1 MTEDTRIYYIWLALT
16 FGPASKLAVKLLDAV
31 GSPEAVFNEKL
42 KNLQPNE
49 QLSEKELERA
59 KALLKTR
66 TLEEAEQMLEKCHG
80 MGIDLLTPDSHD
92 YPDALRFLPDRPL
105 TLYLRGTM
113 PDCNYNMTTTVVGTR
128 KMTDYGRNMAYSIG
142 VGLTYGGSIVV
153 SGMALGSDSMA
164 LIGALD
170 TGGQVIAVLG
180 SGVDVI
186 YPREHRDIY
195 RKIIEKGAVISEYP
209 PGTPPIGS
217 HFPVRNRIMSG
228 IADAT
233 VVIEADSHS
242 GSLITAAHAFDQG
255 KKVFAVP
262 GKIGD
267 PGSEGTNNLIRDGAL
282 AVLTA
287 EDILAEFEFIYP
299 HSVSVQRAHSM
310 LRDKNMD
317 ELSRTAMA
325 RTRINSRTETGAPAS
340 ANYYGSGSYGGRRN
354 EYPKEPQRSPA
365 NQLPPPV
372 PAPTPAVR
380 PEPAARPAAVSK
392 PAANSVPEKTSEPQ
406 KKESRPINV
415 VKSFFGLEKEKN
427 VRKTE
432 KQSVNSDEKIVPAKK
447 IELDM
452 LDETEIK
459 VYNKMKPSVPT
470 LPDELVDAETPVGV
484 VLSAL
489 TMLEMAGAVESGGG
503 GYFMRVQPDD
513 IMQSENS

>member
-1 MTEDTRIYYIWLALT
+1 MTDDTRLLYLWLALT
-16 FGPASKLAVKLLDAV
+16 FGPASKLAVKLLDAL
-31 GSPEAVFNEKL
+31 GSPEAIFSEKL
-42 KNLQPNE
+42 HEINPGE
-49 QLSEKELERA
+49 ALSEKELDRA
-59 KALLKTR
+59 KALVKTH
-66 TLEEAEQMLEKCHG
+66 TFAEAEQMLERCLG
-80 MGIDLLTPDSHD
+80 MGIDILTPDSAA
-92 YPDALRFLPDRPL
+92 YPEALRYLPDRPL

-113 PDCNYNMTTTVVGTR
+113 PDCSTNMTTTVVGTR
-128 KMTDYGRNMAYSIG
+128 KMTDYGRTMAYSLG
-142 VGLTYGGSIVV
+142 AGLTYGGSIVV

-170 TGGQVIAVLG
+170 AGGPVVAVFG

-186 YPREHRDIY
+186 YPREHREIY
-195 RKIIEKGAVISEYP
+195 RKIVERGAVISEYP

-233 VVIEADSHS
+233 VVVEADARS

-267 PGSEGTNNLIRDGAL
+267 AGSEGTNNLIRDGAL

-299 HSVSVQRAHSM
+299 HSVSVQRAHAM
-310 LRDKNMD
+310 LHGMD
-317 ELSRTAMA
+317 MNELSRTAMA
-325 RTRINSRTETGAPAS
+325 RTRINSRTETGS
-340 ANYYGSGSYGGRRN
+340 LGQANYYGSGTYGGRRN
-354 EYPKEPQRSPA
+354 DYPAPAPLSDVTAAEQIPEPIPSE
-365 NQLPPPV
+365 NV
-372 PAPTPAVR
+372 PAGKSAESAPR
-380 PEPAARPAAVSK
+380 
-392 PAANSVPEKTSEPQ
+392 
-406 KKESRPINV
+406 KKDARPINV
-415 VKSFFGLEKEKN
+415 VKSFFGLEKEKDE
-427 VRKTE
+427 RKTE
-432 KQSVNSDEKIVPAKK
+432 KQRGNSDKKIVPAKK

-470 LPDELVDAETPVGV
+470 LPDELVDAETSVSAV
-484 VLSAL
+484 MSAL

-513 IMQSENS
+513 IMQSIND

>member
-1 MTEDTRIYYIWLALT
+1 MTDDTRLLYLWLALT
-16 FGPASKLAVKLLDAV
+16 FGPASKLAVKLLDAL
-31 GSPEAVFNEKL
+31 GSPEAIFSEKL
-42 KNLQPNE
+42 HEIHPGE
-49 QLSEKELERA
+49 ALSEKELDRA
-59 KALLKTR
+59 KALVKTHAFA
-66 TLEEAEQMLEKCHG
+66 EAEQMLERCHG
-80 MGIDLLTPDSHD
+80 MGIDILTPDSAA
-92 YPDALRFLPDRPL
+92 YPDSLRYLPDRPL

-113 PDCNYNMTTTVVGTR
+113 PDCNANMTTTVVGTR
-128 KMTDYGRNMAYSIG
+128 KMTEYGRTMAYSLG

-170 TGGQVIAVLG
+170 AGGQVVAVLG

-195 RKIIEKGAVISEYP
+195 RKIVERGAVISEYP

-233 VVIEADSHS
+233 VVVEADARS

-267 PGSEGTNNLIRDGAL
+267 AGSEGTNNLIRDGAL

-299 HSVSVQRAHSM
+299 HSVSVQRAHAM
-310 LRDKNMD
+310 LRGKEMD

-325 RTRINSRTETGAPAS
+325 RTRINSRTETGGLGH
-340 ANYYGSGSYGGRRN
+340 ANYYGSGTYGGRRN
-354 EYPKEPQRSPA
+354 DYTA
-365 NQLPPPV
+365 PV
-372 PAPTPAVR
+372 PGAAERV
-380 PEPAARPAAVSK
+380 PEPVS
-392 PAANSVPEKTSEPQ
+392 PQPVSAPSISEPMSAEPAP
-406 KKESRPINV
+406 KKKDTRPRNV
-415 VKSFFGLEKEKN
+415 VKSFFGLEKEKDD
-427 VRKTE
+427 RKNE
-432 KQSVNSDEKIVPAKK
+432 KQRVNSDKKIVPAKK

-459 VYNKMKPSVPT
+459 VYNKMKPSVPM
-470 LPDELVDAETPVGV
+470 LPDELVDAETSVSA

-513 IMQSENS
+513 IMQSEND

>member
-1 MTEDTRIYYIWLALT
+1 MEDTRIYYLWLALA

-31 GSPEAVFNEKL
+31 GSPETIFTEKL
-42 KNLQPNE
+42 KKLEPSDS
-49 QLSEKELERA
+49 LSGKEIERA
-59 KALLKTR
+59 KAAIKTR
-66 TLEEAEQMLEKCHG
+66 TLDDAEQMLEKCAD
-80 MGIDLLTPDSHD
+80 MGIDILTPESPA
-92 YPDALRFLPDRPL
+92 YPDALRYLPDRPL
-105 TLYLRGTM
+105 TLYLRGRM
-113 PDCNYNMTTTVVGTR
+113 PDCNFNMTTTVVGTR
-128 KMTDYGRNMAYSIG
+128 KMTEYGRNMAYSLG

-164 LIGALD
+164 LVGALD

-195 RKIIEKGAVISEYP
+195 HKIVESGAVISEYP

-233 VVIEADSHS
+233 VVVEADSHS
-242 GSLITAAHAFDQG
+242 GSLITAAHALDQG

-267 PGSEGTNNLIRDGAL
+267 PGAEGTNALIRDGAL

-299 HSVSVQRAHSM
+299 HSVSVQRAHAM
-310 LRDKNMD
+310 LRNRDMD
-317 ELSRTAMA
+317 EMSRTAMA
-325 RTRINSRTETGAPAS
+325 RTRINARNADGSAAS
-340 ANYYGSGSYGGRRN
+340 ANYYGSGSYGGRRSDQAFRQETPPTVQN
-354 EYPKEPQRSPA
+354 ETKAEAKPPK
-365 NQLPPPV
+365 PV
-372 PAPTPAVR
+372 TG
-380 PEPAARPAAVSK
+380 SK
-392 PAANSVPEKTSEPQ
+392 
-406 KKESRPINV
+406 PINV

-427 VRKTE
+427 LRKTE

-470 LPDELVDAETPVGV
+470 LPDELVDADTPVGV

>member
-1 MTEDTRIYYIWLALT
+1 MTDDTRLLYLWLALT
-16 FGPASKLAVKLLDAV
+16 FGPASKLAVKLLDV
-31 GSPEAVFNEKL
+31 LGSPEAIFSEKL
-42 KNLQPNE
+42 HEIHPGE
-49 QLSEKELERA
+49 ALSEKELDRA
-59 KALLKTR
+59 KALVKTH
-66 TLEEAEQMLEKCHG
+66 TFAEAEQMLERCHG
-80 MGIDLLTPDSHD
+80 MGIEILTPDSAA
-92 YPDALRFLPDRPL
+92 YPDALRYLPDRPL

-113 PDCNYNMTTTVVGTR
+113 PDCNTNMTTTVVGTR
-128 KMTDYGRNMAYSIG
+128 KMTEYGRTMAYSLG

-170 TGGQVIAVLG
+170 AGGQVVAVLG

-195 RKIIEKGAVISEYP
+195 RKIVERGAVISEYP

-233 VVIEADSHS
+233 VVVEADARS

-267 PGSEGTNNLIRDGAL
+267 AGSEGTNNLIRDGAL

-299 HSVSVQRAHSM
+299 HSVSVQRAHAM
-310 LRDKNMD
+310 LRGKEMD

-325 RTRINSRTETGAPAS
+325 RTRINSRTETGGLGH
-340 ANYYGSGSYGGRRN
+340 ANYYGSGTYGGRRN
-354 EYPKEPQRSPA
+354 DY
-365 NQLPPPV
+365 
-372 PAPTPAVR
+372 PAPASASVMAER
-380 PEPAARPAAVSK
+380 VPEPIPSK
-392 PAANSVPEKTSEPQ
+392 TVPESPISEPMSAEPAP
-406 KKESRPINV
+406 KKDTRPRNV
-415 VKSFFGLEKEKN
+415 IKSFFGLEKEKDD
-427 VRKTE
+427 RKNE
-432 KQSVNSDEKIVPAKK
+432 KHRVNSDKKIVPAKK

-470 LPDELVDAETPVGV
+470 LPDELVDAETSVSA

-513 IMQSENS
+513 IMQSEND

>member
-1 MTEDTRIYYIWLALT
+1 MTEDTRIYYVWLALA

-31 GSPEAVFNEKL
+31 GSPEAVYNGKSSDL
-42 KNLQPNE
+42 LSSGD
-49 QLSEKELERA
+49 LSEKEIEQA

-66 TLEEAEQMLEKCHG
+66 TLEDAMQTIETCSG
-80 MGIDLLTPDSHD
+80 MGIEILTPESDA
-92 YPDALRFLPDRPL
+92 YPNALRYLADRPL

-113 PDCNYNMTTTVVGTR
+113 PDCNYNMTTAVVGTR

-170 TGGQVIAVLG
+170 SDGQVIAVLG
-180 SGVDVI
+180 SGVDVV

-233 VVIEADSHS
+233 VVIEADAKS
-242 GSLITAAHAFDQG
+242 GSLITAAHALEQG

-267 PGSEGTNNLIRDGAL
+267 PGAEGTNTLIRDGAL
-282 AVLTA
+282 TALTA
-287 EDILAEFEFIYP
+287 EDILAEFEFMYP

-310 LRDKNMD
+310 LRGRDMN

-325 RTRINSRTETGAPAS
+325 RSRINSRTESGSLGTS
-340 ANYYGSGSYGGRRN
+340 NFYGSGPYGGRRS
-354 EYPKEPQRSPA
+354 EYTADGQPILPRIPEKRMPSAPAEHPVPPKPIPEKEP
-365 NQLPPPV
+365 
-372 PAPTPAVR
+372 
-380 PEPAARPAAVSK
+380 
-392 PAANSVPEKTSEPQ
+392 EPQ
-406 KKESRPINV
+406 KKTSRPFNV
-415 VKSFFGLEKEKN
+415 VKSFFGLEKEKSGG
-427 VRKTE
+427 KTE
-432 KQSVNSDEKIVPAKK
+432 KQRVKSDEKIVPAKK

-470 LPDELVDAETPVGV
+470 LPDELVDAETSVSA

-503 GYFMRVQPDD
+503 GYFVRVQPDD
-513 IMQSENS
+513 IMQSIND

>member
-1 MTEDTRIYYIWLALT
+1 MTEDPRIYYIWLALV
-16 FGPASKLAVKLLDAV
+16 FGPASKLAVKLLDTV
-31 GSPEAVFNEKL
+31 GSPEAVFSDRL
-42 KNLQPNE
+42 KGLEPSEHLLQ
-49 QLSEKELERA
+49 KELERA
-59 KALLKTR
+59 KELLKTR
-66 TLEEAEQMLEKCHG
+66 KLEEAEQMLEKCAG
-80 MGIDLLTPDSHD
+80 MGIDILTPE
-92 YPDALRFLPDRPL
+92 YPAYPGALRYLADRPL
-105 TLYLRGTM
+105 TLYVRGIM
-113 PDCNYNMTTTVVGTR
+113 PDCSCNMTTAVVGTR

-142 VGLTYGGSIVV
+142 VGLAYGGSIVV

-170 TGGQVIAVLG
+170 NDGQVIAVLG
-180 SGVDVI
+180 SGVDVV

-233 VVIEADSHS
+233 VVVEADTKS

-267 PGSEGTNNLIRDGAL
+267 PGAEGTNNLIRDGAQ

-299 HSVSVQRAHSM
+299 HSVSVQRAHTK
-310 LRDKNMD
+310 LRGMDMD

-325 RTRINSRTETGAPAS
+325 RSRINARTETGALS
-340 ANYYGSGSYGGRRN
+340 TANYYGAGTYGGRRN
-354 EYPKEPQRSPA
+354 NPPAEHRPIPPKPAEPEIPSNP
-365 NQLPPPV
+365 
-372 PAPTPAVR
+372 PAVTVET
-380 PEPAARPAAVSK
+380 PKK
-392 PAANSVPEKTSEPQ
+392 P
-406 KKESRPINV
+406 SRPVNV
-415 VKSFFGLEKEKN
+415 VKSFFGLEKDKDTGKNEKRQ
-427 VRKTE
+427 RK
-432 KQSVNSDEKIVPAKK
+432 SDEKIVPAKK

-470 LPDELVDAETPVGV
+470 LPDELVDAETSVST

-513 IMQSENS
+513 IMQSEND

>member
-1 MTEDTRIYYIWLALT
+1 MTEDIRMYYIWLALV
-16 FGPASKLAVKLLDAV
+16 FGPASKLAVKVLDAV
-31 GSPEAVFNEKL
+31 GSPETVYSERL
-42 KNLQPNE
+42 KGLEPSDQLTE
-49 QLSEKELERA
+49 QEIERA

-66 TLEEAEQMLEKCHG
+66 PLEEAEQMIEKCTG
-80 MGIDLLTPDSHD
+80 MGIEILTPDSTM
-92 YPDALRFLPDRPL
+92 YPSALRYLADRPL

-113 PDCNYNMTTTVVGTR
+113 PDCSSNMTTAVVGTR

-170 TGGQVIAVLG
+170 NDGQVIAVLG
-180 SGVDVI
+180 SGVDVV

-233 VVIEADSHS
+233 VVVEADAKS

-267 PGSEGTNNLIRDGAL
+267 PGAEGTNNLIRDGAL
-282 AVLTA
+282 AALTA

-299 HSVSVQRAHSM
+299 HTVSVQRAHAK
-310 LRDKNMD
+310 LHGMD
-317 ELSRTAMA
+317 MNELSRTAMT
-325 RTRINSRTETGAPAS
+325 RSRINSRTESGALSA
-340 ANYYGSGSYGGRRN
+340 ANYYGSGSYGGRRQ
-354 EYPKEPQRSPA
+354 EPPAERHPVSPKT
-365 NQLPPPV
+365 
-372 PAPTPAVR
+372 TPA
-380 PEPAARPAAVSK
+380 K
-392 PAANSVPEKTSEPQ
+392 PAAAPVTDVPVPETDVPVPETYVPVQ
-406 KKESRPINV
+406 KPEKKSSRPVNV
-415 VKSFFGLEKEKN
+415 VKSFFGLEKDKDPGKN
-427 VRKTE
+427 E
-432 KQSVNSDEKIVPAKK
+432 KQRKKSDEKVVPAKK

-470 LPDELVDAETPVGV
+470 LPDELVDAETSVST

-489 TMLEMAGAVESGGG
+489 TMLEMAGAVESGSG

-513 IMQSENS
+513 IMQSEND

>member
-1 MTEDTRIYYIWLALT
+1 MTDDTRLLYLWLALT
-16 FGPASKLAVKLLDAV
+16 FGPASKLAVKLLDAL
-31 GSPEAVFNEKL
+31 GSPDAIFSEKL
-42 KNLQPNE
+42 HELRPGE
-49 QLSEKELERA
+49 ALSEKELDHA
-59 KALLKTR
+59 KALVKTH
-66 TLEEAEQMLEKCHG
+66 TFAEAEQMLERCHG
-80 MGIDLLTPDSHD
+80 MGIDILTPDSAA
-92 YPDALRFLPDRPL
+92 YPDSLRYLPDRPL

-113 PDCNYNMTTTVVGTR
+113 PDCNTNMTTAVVGTR
-128 KMTDYGRNMAYSIG
+128 KMTEYGRTMAYSLG

-170 TGGQVIAVLG
+170 AGGQVIAVLG

-195 RKIIEKGAVISEYP
+195 RKIVERGAVISEYP

-233 VVIEADSHS
+233 VVVEADARS

-267 PGSEGTNNLIRDGAL
+267 AGSEGTNNLIRDGAL

-299 HSVSVQRAHSM
+299 HTVSVQRAHAM
-310 LRDKNMD
+310 LHGKEMD

-325 RTRINSRTETGAPAS
+325 RTRINTRTETGS
-340 ANYYGSGSYGGRRN
+340 LGRANYYGSGTYGGRRN
-354 EYPKEPQRSPA
+354 EYP
-365 NQLPPPV
+365 V
-372 PAPTPAVR
+372 PAPVSSERVPAPVPR
-380 PEPAARPAAVSK
+380 EPEPAAEEPVPKKKPRPV
-392 PAANSVPEKTSEPQ
+392 
-406 KKESRPINV
+406 NV
-415 VKSFFGLEKEKN
+415 VKSFFGLEKDKDERKN
-427 VRKTE
+427 D
-432 KQSVNSDEKIVPAKK
+432 KQRVNSDKKIVPAKK

-470 LPDELVDAETPVGV
+470 LPDELVDAETSVSV
-484 VLSAL
+484 VMSAL

-513 IMQSENS
+513 IMQSEND

>member
-1 MTEDTRIYYIWLALT
+1 MTEDTRIYYIWLALV
-16 FGPASKLAVKLLDAV
+16 FGPASKLAVKLLDAA
-31 GSPEAVFNEKL
+31 GSPEAVYKDRL
-42 KNLQPNE
+42 KNLEPSE
-49 QLSEKELERA
+49 HLTEKELR
-59 KALLKTR
+59 KAEELLKTR
-66 TLEEAEQMLEKCHG
+66 KPEEAEQMLEKCAG
-80 MGIDLLTPDSHD
+80 MGIEILTPDCPA
-92 YPDALRFLPDRPL
+92 YPASLRYLSDRPL

-113 PDCNYNMTTTVVGTR
+113 PDCSSNMTTAVVGTR

-142 VGLTYGGSIVV
+142 VGLTYGGSVVV

-170 TGGQVIAVLG
+170 SGGQVIAVLG
-180 SGVDVI
+180 SGVDVV

-233 VVIEADSHS
+233 VVIEADAKS

-267 PGSEGTNNLIRDGAL
+267 PGAEGTNNLIRDGAL

-299 HSVSVQRAHSM
+299 HTVSVQRAHAR
-310 LRDKNMD
+310 LRGMNMD

-325 RTRINSRTETGAPAS
+325 RSRINARTETGALS
-340 ANYYGSGSYGGRRN
+340 NANYYGAGSYGGRRTDSPQ
-354 EYPKEPQRSPA
+354 ERRPSPVEPA
-365 NQLPPPV
+365 PV
-372 PAPTPAVR
+372 PVRTVPETPA
-380 PEPAARPAAVSK
+380 
-392 PAANSVPEKTSEPQ
+392 SEPP
-406 KKESRPINV
+406 KKSSRPVNV
-415 VKSFFGLEKEKN
+415 VKSFFGLEKDKDTG
-427 VRKTE
+427 KTE
-432 KQSVNSDEKIVPAKK
+432 KQPKKSEEKMVPAKK

-459 VYNKMKPSVPT
+459 VYNKMKPSVPV
-470 LPDELVDAETPVGV
+470 LPDELVDAETSVSA

-513 IMQSENS
+513 IMQSIND

>member
-1 MTEDTRIYYIWLALT
+1 MTEDMRIYYIWLALV
-16 FGPASKLAVKLLDAV
+16 FGPASRLAVKLLDAV
-31 GSPEAVFNEKL
+31 GSPEAVFSGRL
-42 KNLQPNE
+42 KDLEPSDHLPQ
-49 QLSEKELERA
+49 KELDHA
-59 KALLKTR
+59 KELLKTR
-66 TLEEAEQMLEKCHG
+66 KLEEAERLIDKCTG
-80 MGIDLLTPDSHD
+80 MGIDILTPDD
-92 YPDALRFLPDRPL
+92 PEYPSSLRYLADRPL
-105 TLYLRGTM
+105 TLYVRGTM
-113 PDCNYNMTTTVVGTR
+113 PDCSSNMTTAVVGTR

-170 TGGQVIAVLG
+170 SGGQVIAVLG
-180 SGVDVI
+180 SGVDVV
-186 YPREHRDIY
+186 YPREHREIY

-233 VVIEADSHS
+233 VVVEADAKS

-267 PGSEGTNNLIRDGAL
+267 PGAEGTNNLIRDGAL

-299 HSVSVQRAHSM
+299 HSVSVQRAHAGLHGM
-310 LRDKNMD
+310 VME

-325 RTRINSRTETGAPAS
+325 RSRINARTETGALHT
-340 ANYYGSGSYGGRRN
+340 ANYYGSGTYGGRRTDPPA
-354 EYPKEPQRSPA
+354 ERRPVPPKPVEPAAEQPA
-365 NQLPPPV
+365 AVPSVKMPVKPAAVPAAKVPV
-372 PAPTPAVR
+372 PAQQ
-380 PEPAARPAAVSK
+380 AAAPKK
-392 PAANSVPEKTSEPQ
+392 P
-406 KKESRPINV
+406 SRPVNV
-415 VKSFFGLEKEKN
+415 VKSFFGLDKGKDTGKN
-427 VRKTE
+427 E
-432 KQSVNSDEKIVPAKK
+432 KQQRKSDEKIIPAKK

-470 LPDELVDAETPVGV
+470 LPDELVDAETSVST

-513 IMQSENS
+513 IMQSEND

>member
-1 MTEDTRIYYIWLALT
+1 MTEDTRIYYVWLALA

-31 GSPEAVFNEKL
+31 GSPETVYNEKL
-42 KNLQPNE
+42 SGLLPSGG
-49 QLSEKELERA
+49 LSEKEIEQA

-66 TLEEAEQMLEKCHG
+66 TLEDAKQTIETCSG
-80 MGIDLLTPDSHD
+80 MGIEILTPESDT
-92 YPDALRFLPDRPL
+92 YPNALRYLADRPL

-113 PDCNYNMTTTVVGTR
+113 PDCNYNMTTAVVGTR

-170 TGGQVIAVLG
+170 SDGQVIAVLG
-180 SGVDVI
+180 SGVDVV

-233 VVIEADSHS
+233 VVVEADAKS
-242 GSLITAAHAFDQG
+242 GSLITAAHALEQG

-267 PGSEGTNNLIRDGAL
+267 PGAEGTNNLIRDGAL
-282 AVLTA
+282 TALTA
-287 EDILAEFEFIYP
+287 EDILAEFEFMYP

-310 LRDKNMD
+310 LRGRDMN

-325 RTRINSRTETGAPAS
+325 RSRINSRTETGSLGTPAS
-340 ANYYGSGSYGGRRN
+340 YGSGPYGGRRRD
-354 EYPKEPQRSPA
+354 YTADGR
-365 NQLPPPV
+365 PV
-372 PAPTPAVR
+372 PTHIPEKRTPSAPAERPAERPVP
-380 PEPAARPAAVSK
+380 PEP
-392 PAANSVPEKTSEPQ
+392 VPEKEPEPQ
-406 KKESRPINV
+406 KKSPRPFNV
-415 VKSFFGLEKEKN
+415 VKSFFGLEKEKDKGKN
-427 VRKTE
+427 E
-432 KQSVNSDEKIVPAKK
+432 KQRVKSDEKIVPAKK

-470 LPDELVDAETPVGV
+470 LPDELVDAETSVSA

-503 GYFMRVQPDD
+503 GYFVRVQPDD
-513 IMQSENS
+513 IMQSIND

>member
-1 MTEDTRIYYIWLALT
+1 MTEELRLYYIWLALV

-31 GSPEAVFNEKL
+31 GSPEL
-42 KNLQPNE
+42 IYTE
-49 QLSEKELERA
+49 QLNGLAPSEILTEKEIERA
-59 KALLKTR
+59 KDLLKNR
-66 TLEEAEQMLEKCHG
+66 KLEEAEQMIERCAG
-80 MGIDLLTPDSHD
+80 MGIEILTPDSQE
-92 YPDALRFLPDRPL
+92 YPAALRYLADRPL
-105 TLYLRGTM
+105 TLYLRGKM
-113 PDCNYNMTTTVVGTR
+113 PDCSNNMTTAVVGTR

-170 TGGQVIAVLG
+170 VGGRVIAVLG
-180 SGVDVI
+180 SGVDVV

-195 RKIIEKGAVISEYP
+195 RKIIEK
-209 PGTPPIGS
+209 GTPPIGS

-233 VVIEADSHS
+233 VVVEADAKS
-242 GSLITAAHAFDQG
+242 GSLITASHAFDQG

-262 GKIGD
+262 GKIGE
-267 PGSEGTNNLIRDGAL
+267 PGSEGTNNLIREGAL
-282 AVLTA
+282 PVLTA
-287 EDILAEFEFIYP
+287 EDVLAEFEFIYP
-299 HSVSVQRAHSM
+299 HSVSVSRAHSM
-310 LRDKNMD
+310 LHNLDMD

-325 RTRINSRTETGAPAS
+325 RSRINARAENGSTKTPS
-340 ANYYGSGSYGGRRN
+340 YYGTGSYGGRRN
-354 EYPKEPQRSPA
+354 DYPTEQRPVPQRSAESKSPMT
-365 NQLPPPV
+365 P
-372 PAPTPAVR
+372 PAVPKQEVPVR
-380 PEPAARPAAVSK
+380 QEPPAAAEVQTKATRPV
-392 PAANSVPEKTSEPQ
+392 
-406 KKESRPINV
+406 NV
-415 VKSFFGLEKEKN
+415 VKSFFGLERNVGILGKPRVKQEEK
-427 VRKTE
+427 V
-432 KQSVNSDEKIVPAKK
+432 VPAKK

-470 LPDELVDAETPVGV
+470 LPDELVDAETSVSS

-513 IMQSENS
+513 IMQSVND

>member
-1 MTEDTRIYYIWLALT
+1 MEDTRVYYIWLALA
-16 FGPASKLAVKLLDAV
+16 FGPASKLAVKLLDTV
-31 GSPEAVFNEKL
+31 GSPETIFTGKL
-42 KNLQPNE
+42 KKLEPSDNLP
-49 QLSEKELERA
+49 EKEIERA
-59 KALLKTR
+59 KAIIKTR
-66 TLEEAEQMLEKCHG
+66 TLDEAEQMLETCAG
-80 MGIDLLTPDSHD
+80 MGIDILTPESSA
-92 YPDALRFLPDRPL
+92 YPDALRYLPDRPL

-113 PDCNYNMTTTVVGTR
+113 PDCNSNMTTAVVGTR
-128 KMTDYGRNMAYSIG
+128 KMTEYGRNMAYSLG
-142 VGLTYGGSIVV
+142 VGLTYGGSLVV

-164 LIGALD
+164 LVGALD
-170 TGGQVIAVLG
+170 TGGRVIAVLG

-195 RKIIEKGAVISEYP
+195 RKIIENGAVISEYP

-233 VVIEADSHS
+233 VVVEADSHS
-242 GSLITAAHAFDQG
+242 GSLITAAHALDQG

-267 PGSEGTNNLIRDGAL
+267 PGAEGTNALIRDGAL

-287 EDILAEFEFIYP
+287 EDILSEFEFIYP
-299 HSVSVQRAHSM
+299 HSVSVQRAHAM
-310 LRDKNMD
+310 LRNLDMD

-325 RTRINSRTETGAPAS
+325 RTRINSRNSDGSAA
-340 ANYYGSGSYGGRRN
+340 ANYYGTGSYGGRRSDSTVRLQN
-354 EYPKEPQRSPA
+354 
-365 NQLPPPV
+365 PPV
-372 PAPTPAVR
+372 EQKPTPA
-380 PEPAARPAAVSK
+380 PEEPRQK
-392 PAANSVPEKTSEPQ
+392 PASGTK
-406 KKESRPINV
+406 PINV

-427 VRKTE
+427 LRKTE

-470 LPDELVDAETPVGV
+470 LPDELVDADTPVGV

-489 TMLEMAGAVESGGG
+489 TMLEMAGAVESGSG

>member
-1 MTEDTRIYYIWLALT
+1 MTE
-16 FGPASKLAVKLLDAV
+16 
-31 GSPEAVFNEKL
+31 
-42 KNLQPNE
+42 
-49 QLSEKELERA
+49 
-59 KALLKTR
+59 
-66 TLEEAEQMLEKCHG
+66 
-80 MGIDLLTPDSHD
+80 
-92 YPDALRFLPDRPL
+92 
-105 TLYLRGTM
+105 
-113 PDCNYNMTTTVVGTR
+113 
-128 KMTDYGRNMAYSIG
+128 YGRTMAYSLG

-170 TGGQVIAVLG
+170 AGGQVVAVLG

-195 RKIIEKGAVISEYP
+195 RKIVERGAVISEYP

-233 VVIEADSHS
+233 VVVEADARS

-267 PGSEGTNNLIRDGAL
+267 AGSEGTNNLIRDGAL

-299 HSVSVQRAHSM
+299 HTVSVQRAHAM
-310 LRDKNMD
+310 LHGKEMD

-325 RTRINSRTETGAPAS
+325 RTRINTRTETGS
-340 ANYYGSGSYGGRRN
+340 LGRANYYGSGTYGGRRN
-354 EYPKEPQRSPA
+354 EYP
-365 NQLPPPV
+365 V
-372 PAPTPAVR
+372 PAPVSSERVPVPILR
-380 PEPAARPAAVSK
+380 EPEPAAEEPAPNKKPRPV
-392 PAANSVPEKTSEPQ
+392 
-406 KKESRPINV
+406 NV
-415 VKSFFGLEKEKN
+415 VKSFFGLEKDKDERKN
-427 VRKTE
+427 D
-432 KQSVNSDEKIVPAKK
+432 KQRVNSDKKIVPAKK

-470 LPDELVDAETPVGV
+470 LPDELVDAETSVSA

-503 GYFMRVQPDD
+503 GYFVRVQPDD
-513 IMQSENS
+513 IMQSIND

>member
-1 MTEDTRIYYIWLALT
+1 MTEDTRIYYIWLALV
-16 FGPASKLAVKLLDAV
+16 FGPASKLAVKILDAA
-31 GSPEAVFNEKL
+31 GSPEAVYSERL
-42 KNLQPNE
+42 KNLKPSDH
-49 QLSEKELERA
+49 LTEKEIERA

-66 TLEEAEQMLEKCHG
+66 TLEEAELMIEKCTG
-80 MGIDLLTPDSHD
+80 MGIEILTPDCPM
-92 YPDALRFLPDRPL
+92 YPPAQRYLADRPL

-113 PDCNYNMTTTVVGTR
+113 PDCSCNMTTAVVGTR

-170 TGGQVIAVLG
+170 NGGQVIAVLG
-180 SGVDVI
+180 SGVDVV

-233 VVIEADSHS
+233 VVIEADAKS

-267 PGSEGTNNLIRDGAL
+267 PGAEGTNNLIRDGAL

-299 HSVSVQRAHSM
+299 HTVSVQRAHAK
-310 LRDKNMD
+310 LHGMD
-317 ELSRTAMA
+317 MEELSRTAMA
-325 RTRINSRTETGAPAS
+325 RSRINSRTEAGALSA
-340 ANYYGSGSYGGRRN
+340 ANYYGTGSYGGRR
-354 EYPKEPQRSPA
+354 QDSPA
-365 NQLPPPV
+365 ERRPV
-372 PAPTPAVR
+372 PPKPTAS
-380 PEPAARPAAVSK
+380 EPVPSKTTAEVPVS
-392 PAANSVPEKTSEPQ
+392 ASVPEPEPI
-406 KKESRPINV
+406 KKSSRPVNV
-415 VKSFFGLEKEKN
+415 VKSFFGLEKEKDTG
-427 VRKTE
+427 KTE
-432 KQSVNSDEKIVPAKK
+432 KQRKKSDENMVPAKK

-470 LPDELVDAETPVGV
+470 LPDELVDAETSVST

-489 TMLEMAGAVESGGG
+489 TMLEMAGAVESGSG

-513 IMQSENS
+513 IMQSEND